1 MPDTEFRGH
10 KGRVGALVWDKRNKE
25 RVWSAGWDG
34 SVRGWELEM
43 GQEGVVRVRVSAAR
57 TAGLS

>member
-1 MPDTEFRGH
+1 
-10 KGRVGALVWDKRNKE
+10 VVSDKRNSE

-43 GQEGVVRVRVSAAR
+43 GQEGVVRVCHLYACER
-57 TAGLS
+57 GGFELI